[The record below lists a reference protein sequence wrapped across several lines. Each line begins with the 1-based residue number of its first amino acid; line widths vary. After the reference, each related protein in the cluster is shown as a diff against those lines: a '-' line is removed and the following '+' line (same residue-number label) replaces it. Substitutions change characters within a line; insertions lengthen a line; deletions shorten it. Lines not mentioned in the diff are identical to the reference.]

1 MIIYSYIYLYSPRHD
16 ITQLSSNLNIS
27 DSQADDLTDDVLYHE
42 GTLNSPE
49 TVIIINSSDYF

>member
-1 MIIYSYIYLYSPRHD
+1 MYSPRHD
-16 ITQLSSNLNIS
+16 ITQLSSDLNIS